1 MSNSN
6 PNNGIFKPS
15 FIKMSDKNVRVIDN
29 NALVAKKMEEYSN
42 ILRERELAASM
53 PEDGDEQGFTHGG
66 EGDPQLD
73 ALTGEPIEGEYPEGE
88 YPADAEGAGEFTPGL
103 NAPGEQIDPDAPGPL
118 SVDEVRE
125 ECQQLINEANLK
137 AQDIIDDAKANATR
151 IKEEALEEGYN
162 AGKESALQELI
173 AAKRELEAH
182 EEQMRE
188 EYDRLLEELEPK
200 MVEAITDV
208 YAHVFGNNFF
218 SQRDVMVTLV
228 NKALRHVDTA
238 DSVMIEVSNE
248 DYDMLIGMKTALYD
262 KIMIKNEPEIVR
274 RDDFKRGQAKIETPY
289 GIIDCSIDTEL
300 TELTRYLKML
310 SYDGRK
316 TE

>member
-1 MSNSN
+1 MSHSN
-6 PNNGIFKPS
+6 PGNGVLKPS

-42 ILRERELAASM
+42 ILRERELAAAM
-53 PEDGDEQGFTHGG
+53 PEDGDEQGFSHGG
-66 EGDPQLD
+66 EGDATLD
-73 ALTGEPIEGEYPEGE
+73 ALTGEPVEGEYSEE
-88 YPADAEGAGEFTPGL
+88 SGEFVEGL
-103 NAPGEQIDPDAPGPL
+103 DAPATQTNSDAPGPL

-125 ECQQLINEANLK
+125 ECQKLINEANLK
-137 AQDIIDDAKANATR
+137 AQDIIDDAKANAER
-151 IKEEALEEGYN
+151 IKESALEEGYN

-173 AAKRELEAH
+173 AAKRELEAK
-182 EEQMRE
+182 EEEIRA
-188 EYDRLLEELEPK
+188 EYDRMLDELEPK
-200 MVEAITDV
+200 MVEVITDV

-316 TE
+316 SE

>member
-1 MSNSN
+1 MSSN
-6 PNNGIFKPS
+6 GNGVFKTN
-15 FIKMSDKNVRVIDN
+15 FIRMTDKNVRVIDN
-29 NALVAKKMEEYSN
+29 NAIVAKKMEEYSN
-42 ILRERELAASM
+42 LLREKELEAAM
-53 PEDGDEQGFTHGG
+53 PEDGDEQGPVGM
-66 EGDPQLD
+66 GDESID
-73 ALTGEPIEGEYPEGE
+73 ALTGEPSEGAFSDGIMDYVQ
-88 YPADAEGAGEFTPGL
+88 PADEAVNPDTPG
-103 NAPGEQIDPDAPGPL
+103 AL
-118 SVDEVRE
+118 SVDEVRL
-125 ECQQLINEANLK
+125 ECQNLINEANLK
-137 AQDIIDDAKANATR
+137 AQDIIDDAKAAAER
-151 IKEEALEEGYN
+151 IKESAIEEGYN

-173 AAKRELEAH
+173 AAKREFEAK

-188 EYDRLLEELEPK
+188 EYDRLLDDLEPQ
-200 MVEAITDV
+200 MVEAITNV

-218 SQRDVMVTLV
+218 SQRDVMVCLV

-274 RDDFKRGQAKIETPY
+274 RDDFKKGQAKIETPY

-316 TE
+316 AE